1 MIFPLYT
8 NTRPSPWT
16 EGRGHEAARLD
27 PQWPFIDGDA
37 RHNGQPKFS
46 FREQQQQ
53 KLGKPALAEAQV
65 NEAGRQA
72 GQQRPLLPEH
82 AGGPEATHSTILL

>member
-1 MIFPLYT
+1 MD
-8 NTRPSPWT
+8 
-16 EGRGHEAARLD
+16 RGHEAARLD

-53 KLGKPALAEAQV
+53 QKLGKPALAEAQV
-65 NEAGRQA
+65 NEAGRQ
-72 GQQRPLLPEH
+72 GSKGHYYLNMLEGPRPRTQRFFSKNE
-82 AGGPEATHSTILL
+82 GEQ